1 MAQPAQYET
10 LHATSFV
17 LNGKGVLIRGP
28 SGSGKSTLALEMLQH
43 GAELIADDRT
53 DVTLQ
58 GEELWLTKP
67 KTLPALLEVRGLG
80 LIPAPFAKTPQPLH
94 LVVDRGMEET
104 DRLPPQ
110 RRCTLLGREVDLLH
124 NIARGHFNA
133 ALAAYLMYGRSVA

>member
-1 MAQPAQYET
+1 MAQPERRET

-53 DVTLQ
+53 DVTAQ
-58 GEELWLTKP
+58 GPALWLSKP

-80 LIPAPFAKTPQPLH
+80 LIPAPFTQAPQTLH
-94 LVVDRGMEET
+94 LVVDRGVAEA
-104 DRLPPQ
+104 DRLPPK
-110 RRCTLLGREVDLLH
+110 RSCMILGREVELLH
-124 NIARGHFNA
+124 NIARAHFNA
-133 ALAAYLMYGRSVA
+133 ALAAYLIYGRRVV